1 MTSLNSPSLNL
12 DQNKPRSKFQEK
24 GAKRYKCSCLSN
36 CEVKRLLSI
45 KMLSSTLRKGERKSV
60 DKLARVSVNSN
71 RTSFSQQHPRKSFHK
86 QRPCSAGSSRA
97 RPWPASRAS
106 RSRRR
111 SPSCTTS
118 SSTGRRRGTRSAGP
132 IGSKSKSVLQSTIV
146 STGLGKLVKVIGI
159 TTQVT

>member
-1 MTSLNSPSLNL
+1 MTSLISPSLNL

-71 RTSFSQQHPRKSFHK
+71 RTSLSSILENPSTNNARVLPAPLERGHGQLHVHQGRGGQALRV
-86 QRPCSAGSSRA
+86 QRPVQPAGEEERVQQDPLGVR
-97 RPWPASRAS
+97 RP
-106 RSRRR
+106 
-111 SPSCTTS
+111 
-118 SSTGRRRGTRSAGP
+118 
-132 IGSKSKSVLQSTIV
+132 
-146 STGLGKLVKVIGI
+146 
-159 TTQVT
+159 